1 MKFEMFFAFSMFLL
15 GVGGFFL
22 ASSVL
27 TMTGLSIAEVDG
39 GGSSSSLL
47 LFIGIGVIIAGIFG
61 VMIAKKFY
69 KHDGVDK
76 KSIKGKKVGGKG
88 GRKDNKVDKK
98 KDEKKDEKK
107 KKLKDKKKDDVNSG
121 KKDKK

>member
-1 MKFEMFFAFSMFLL
+1 MRRQRKQNKSKLFLPFF
-15 GVGGFFL
+15 
-22 ASSVL
+22 
-27 TMTGLSIAEVDG
+27 I
-39 GGSSSSLL
+39 
-47 LFIGIGVIIAGIFG
+47 IGIMVLSIFG

-107 KKLKDKKKDDVNSG
+107 KKMKDKKKDDVNSG